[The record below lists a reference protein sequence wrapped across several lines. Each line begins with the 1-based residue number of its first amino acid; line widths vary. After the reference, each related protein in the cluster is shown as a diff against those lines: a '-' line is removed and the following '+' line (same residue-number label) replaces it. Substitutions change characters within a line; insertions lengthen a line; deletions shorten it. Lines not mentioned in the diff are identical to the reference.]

1 MCYVSF
7 AIISHT
13 NFISCVRYAVQHNVG
28 PGGSIPLNLTEAG
41 ARAVLQCVV
50 SPSSWEIV
58 MESDSTG
65 FVKVECAEWPTAAYQ
80 FTECVAEGD
89 LNECF

>member
-1 MCYVSF
+1 
-7 AIISHT
+7 
-13 NFISCVRYAVQHNVG
+13 
-28 PGGSIPLNLTEAG
+28 
-41 ARAVLQCVV
+41 
-50 SPSSWEIV
+50 

-89 LNECF
+89 LNEFMSIPFFFFYHI